1 MLFEKFFAHFK
12 KKETPD
18 EIFKKLKAN
27 KHSVSEKEL
36 DDYTANLQILAAEFI
51 QTGQT
56 AALDKLAFLMACVEK
71 EKQALAVGINQ
82 FVFRDD
88 IDEFLKRRDIEE
100 SSIKLIELSDYP
112 RRIPADIQKKIKE
125 TKNIYDKFYVLFTDY
140 TGTVTKNYQR
150 EKEITRK
157 DRDPILFGVYTQ
169 TQRSGND
176 RFARVTQRHLND
188 KFYVIGDWVDEYC
201 DLTLDK
207 FVQLSGKKDIVKSVE
222 TPVTLADI
230 AKELERI
237 KTGNEGLV

>member
-1 MLFEKFFAHFK
+1 MRKGGKIMLFEKFFARFK

-36 DDYTANLQILAAEFI
+36 DDYTANLQILAADFI

-125 TKNIYDKFYVLFTDY
+125 TKKNILIGMVANFKNDAPAVLTDIVS
-140 TGTVTKNYQR
+140 GS
-150 EKEITRK
+150 IRK
-157 DRDPILFGVYTQ
+157 YSDAKIQCILILFF
-169 TQRSGND
+169 SN
-176 RFARVTQRHLND
+176 ARKICTPPNKHFLLNSN
-188 KFYVIGDWVDEYC
+188 
-201 DLTLDK
+201 
-207 FVQLSGKKDIVKSVE
+207 LS
-222 TPVTLADI
+222 PQHNNL
-230 AKELERI
+230 
-237 KTGNEGLV
+237 